1 MAAVKTLPTDVS
13 KVGAEGNVKLFGRWE
28 AHEVECKDISL
39 TDYIQIRHAVYLPH
53 TAGRYAKKQ
62 FKKAQMPI
70 VERLVDS
77 LMMKG
82 RNNGKKL
89 MAVRI
94 VAHAFEIIHLLTDQN
109 PIQVLVDAIVNTG
122 PREDSTR
129 IGSQGTVR
137 RQAVDVSPLR
147 RVNQAVALLTIGTR
161 ESAFRNVKSVAE
173 CLADELINAAK
184 GSSNSYAIKK
194 KDELERVAKS
204 NRLLCTRIR
213 DCLSVLV
220 SGTGSI
226 SQSKRRNGHKENPG
240 CCMSSQQTA
249 KPSLQGVRIKARKG
263 AVKAQAKHEP
273 SVFRDQ
279 VYKYLEPVQSGDF
292 EGYTKELVAA
302 GGTLEYLK
310 YADALFEILIVG
322 GLLQPGGNFLDDG
335 APKSPFSV
343 ANVPEPVQIDEVKKY
358 VEVFNKLI
366 RRYKY
371 LQRPLEESSL
381 PTLMQ
386 YMHRWPPEQKDKV
399 AIATG
404 LMISQG
410 LASASCLQ
418 TLTKDSIVK
427 DGAAL
432 SIVTS
437 VFRVILA
444 EQTMDHLS
452 SLLKKG
458 GIKDLLLFFPVPKRT
473 ADALLTHF
481 KEANLP
487 QISDWYTK
495 KQTSALKTQLIAQLK
510 EMCENEEPPEA
521 IITAIKE
528 HQAALPETELVQVIW
543 QGLMASVDWSARA
556 DQIEGLALREVTK
569 YAPIIEPFCNT
580 GKSQVAL
587 INVVQVYCYDDT
599 RIIKAFPQILKVL
612 YNKDCVSDQAIIY
625 WFQKGAKPQG
635 KQHFLKASEPLVK
648 FLQSQ
653 QDESDEE
660 DEE

>member
-13 KVGAEGNVKLFGRWE
+13 KVGAEGTVKLFGRWE
-28 AHEVECKDISL
+28 TQDVECKDISL

-184 GSSNSYAIKK
+184 GSSNSYAIK
-194 KDELERVAKS
+194 
-204 NRLLCTRIR
+204 
-213 DCLSVLV
+213 
-220 SGTGSI
+220 
-226 SQSKRRNGHKENPG
+226 
-240 CCMSSQQTA
+240 
-249 KPSLQGVRIKARKG
+249 GVRIKARKG

-279 VYKYLEPVQSGDF
+279 LYKQLEPVQSGDF

-322 GLLQPGGNFLDDG
+322 GLLQPGGNFVDDG
-335 APKSPFSV
+335 APKSPFSI
-343 ANVPEPVQIDEVKKY
+343 ANVPDPVQVDEVKKY

-410 LASASCLQ
+410 LASAGCLQ
-418 TLTKDSIVK
+418 TLTKDNIVK

-432 SIVTS
+432 SVVTS

-444 EQTMDHLS
+444 EQTMEHLS
-452 SLLKKG
+452 SILKKG
-458 GIKDLLLFFPVPKRT
+458 GIKDLLLFFPLSKRN

-481 KEANLP
+481 KDANLQ
-487 QISDWYTK
+487 QIADWYTK
-495 KQTSALKTQLIAQLK
+495 KQTSALKTQLISQLK
-510 EMCENEEPPEA
+510 EMCENEEPPES
-521 IITAIKE
+521 IIAVIRE

-587 INVVQVYCYDDT
+587 VNVVQVYCYDDT

-653 QDESDEE
+653 EDESDEE

>member
-1 MAAVKTLPTDVS
+1 MAAVKTLPTEVS
-13 KVGAEGNVKLFGRWE
+13 KVGAEGTIKLFGRWE
-28 AHEVECKDISL
+28 TQDVECKDISL

-62 FKKAQMPI
+62 FKKSQMPI

-109 PIQVLVDAIVNTG
+109 PIQVLVDAVVNTG

-184 GSSNSYAIKK
+184 GSSNSYAIK
-194 KDELERVAKS
+194 
-204 NRLLCTRIR
+204 
-213 DCLSVLV
+213 
-220 SGTGSI
+220 
-226 SQSKRRNGHKENPG
+226 
-240 CCMSSQQTA
+240 
-249 KPSLQGVRIKARKG
+249 GVRIKARKG

-279 VYKYLEPVQSGDF
+279 LYKQLEHVQSGDF

-310 YADALFEILIVG
+310 YADTLFEILIVG
-322 GLLQPGGNFLDDG
+322 GLLQPGGSFLDE
-335 APKSPFSV
+335 AAKSPFSI
-343 ANVPEPVQIDEVKKY
+343 ANVPEPVQVEEVRKY

-386 YMHRWPPEQKDKV
+386 YMHRWPPGQTEKV

-410 LASASCLQ
+410 LASAGCLQ
-418 TLTKDSIVK
+418 SLTKDNIVK
-427 DGAAL
+427 DGKSLAFSL
-432 SIVTS
+432 SSHIPIV
-437 VFRVILA
+437 VLA
-444 EQTMDHLS
+444 EQSMEHLS
-452 SLLKKG
+452 GLLKKG
-458 GIKDLLLFFPVPKRT
+458 GIKDLLLFFPTPKRT
-473 ADALLTHF
+473 ADNLLAHF
-481 KEANLP
+481 KDAGLP
-487 QISDWYTK
+487 QISEWYTK
-495 KQTSALKTQLIAQLK
+495 KQSSALKNQLIAKLK
-510 EMCENEEPPEA
+510 EMCENEEPHESIIAA
-521 IITAIKE
+521 IRE
-528 HQAALPETELVQVIW
+528 HQTALPEAELVQVIW

-653 QDESDEE
+653 EDESEE
-660 DEE
+660 EEE

>member
-1 MAAVKTLPTDVS
+1 
-13 KVGAEGNVKLFGRWE
+13 
-28 AHEVECKDISL
+28 
-39 TDYIQIRHAVYLPH
+39 
-53 TAGRYAKKQ
+53 
-62 FKKAQMPI
+62 
-70 VERLVDS
+70 
-77 LMMKG
+77 
-82 RNNGKKL
+82 
-89 MAVRI
+89 
-94 VAHAFEIIHLLTDQN
+94 
-109 PIQVLVDAIVNTG
+109 
-122 PREDSTR
+122 
-129 IGSQGTVR
+129 
-137 RQAVDVSPLR
+137 
-147 RVNQAVALLTIGTR
+147 
-161 ESAFRNVKSVAE
+161 
-173 CLADELINAAK
+173 
-184 GSSNSYAIKK
+184 
-194 KDELERVAKS
+194 
-204 NRLLCTRIR
+204 
-213 DCLSVLV
+213 
-220 SGTGSI
+220 
-226 SQSKRRNGHKENPG
+226 
-240 CCMSSQQTA
+240 MSSQQTA

-279 VYKYLEPVQSGDF
+279 LYKQLDPVQPGDF

-310 YADALFEILIVG
+310 YADTMFEILIVG
-322 GLLQPGGNFLDDG
+322 GLLQPGGNFLDEG
-335 APKSPFSV
+335 AKSPFSI
-343 ANVPEPVQIDEVKKY
+343 ANVPEPVQVDEVKKY

-386 YMHRWPPEQKDKV
+386 YMHRWPPEQRDKV

-418 TLTKDSIVK
+418 SLTKDNIVK

-432 SIVTS
+432 NIVTS
-437 VFRVILA
+437 IFRVILA
-444 EQTMDHLS
+444 EQTMEHLS
-452 SLLKKG
+452 GLLKKG
-458 GIKDLLLFFPVPKRT
+458 GIKDLLLFFPASKRT
-473 ADALLTHF
+473 ADGLLTHF
-481 KEANLP
+481 KDAGLP
-487 QISDWYTK
+487 QIAEWYTK
-495 KQTSALKTQLIAQLK
+495 KQSSALKIQLIAQLK
-510 EMCENEEPPEA
+510 EMCENEESPEA
-521 IITAIKE
+521 IIAAIKE

-612 YNKDCVSDQAIIY
+612 YNKDCVSSQAIIY

-648 FLQSQ
+648 FLQAQ
-653 QDESDEE
+653 E
-660 DEE
+660 DEESEEEEE